1 MQSCACL
8 LWRAVE
14 GEAPDVRGDDVDEL
28 RKACWCHFSW
38 AVSLL
43 QNTWRAA

>member
-14 GEAPDVRGDDVDEL
+14 GEARTSVGMML
-28 RKACWCHFSW
+28 MNCKACWCHFSW